1 MFKKVLIANRGEIAV
16 RVIRACKELGLNTV
30 AIYSESDK
38 NSPHAKMADNA
49 AKVGPSPVTLSYLN
63 IDAIISAARE
73 TNADA
78 IHPGYGFLAENSTFI
93 KRVEEENLIFIGPPA
108 DVVEKMGDKVLSR
121 KIAVEANVPVV
132 PGSNPFSDYKNAEK
146 EAEKVGYPVLLK
158 SVKGGGGI
166 GAQVID
172 NKSEL
177 ERAVERTM
185 KVSERFFGSNLIYLE
200 KYIKKAHH
208 VEVQIAADKMGNIA
222 HLFER
227 ECSVQRRYQ
236 KIIEE
241 APSPY
246 ILPVTREKIINAAVS
261 IAKTANYKSVGTIE
275 FLVDKEQNFYFLEM
289 NTRIQVEHP
298 VTEMICGIDLVR
310 EQINIAM
317 GKPLSFLNESIKP
330 FGHAIECRIYAED
343 PKKGFLPNKGKI
355 NRYEYPSGPGV
366 RVDSGIE
373 EGMDISVYYDPL
385 LLKVIAWD
393 RDRTSAIVRMI
404 RALDELKIE
413 GLKTNITFAKAL
425 LGTEDFLNSNVHV
438 QYVEEN
444 LQNILQGD
452 FI

>member
-16 RVIRACKELGLNTV
+16 RIIRACKELGLNTV
-30 AIYSESDK
+30 AVYSESDK
-38 NSPHAKMADNA
+38 NSPHVKMADNA
-49 AKVGPSPVTLSYLN
+49 VKVGPPPATLSYLN
-63 IDAIISAARE
+63 IDAIISAAKE

-78 IHPGYGFLAENSTFI
+78 VHPGYGFLAENSTFI
-93 KRVEEENLIFIGPPA
+93 KRVKEENLIFIGPPA
-108 DVVEKMGDKVLSR
+108 DVVEKMGGKVLSR
-121 KIAVEANVPVV
+121 KIAMGAGVPVI
-132 PGSNPFSDYKNAEK
+132 PGSNSFSDYKNIKK
-146 EAEKVGYPVLLK
+146 EAEKVGYPILLK

-166 GAQVID
+166 GAQAVD
-172 NKSEL
+172 NKLKL
-177 ERAVERTM
+177 EGAVERTM

-241 APSPY
+241 APSSY
-246 ILPVTREKIINAAVS
+246 ILPVTREKIINAAIS
-261 IAKTANYKSVGTIE
+261 IARAVNYESVGTIE

-298 VTEMICGIDLVR
+298 VTEMTCGIDLVR
-310 EQINIAM
+310 EQTSIAM
-317 GKPLSFLNESIKP
+317 GRPLSFLNENVKP

-355 NRYEYPSGPGV
+355 TKYECPSGPGV

-373 EGMDISVYYDPL
+373 EGMNISIYYDPL
-385 LLKVIAWD
+385 LLKITAWD
-393 RDRTSAIVRMI
+393 RNRTSAIARMV

-413 GLKTNITFAKAL
+413 GLKTNISFAKAL
-425 LGTEDFLNSNVHV
+425 LKTEDFLNSNVHV

-444 LQNILQGD
+444 LQNIL
-452 FI
+452 